1 MPDGFTPVS
10 LSLFDSQVSLITA
23 EYSLKGV
30 NVLVHCRGESIS
42 FPVTTLL
49 TMCSCLLICCSLR
62 SCPEFVTCPD
72 HLIILTGGVGR
83 AGLTA
88 SAWAI
93 KMGFVAPHP
102 SLTLVAEAAVRQAQQ
117 HAASQGLKP
126 PPAASVELPAA
137 LEHQIVMSIV
147 ERVIAMIRARR
158 GLKAIESF
166 EQVQFLAS
174 YVRWIRSRVREEAK
188 DQSAE

>member
-10 LSLFDSQVSLITA
+10 LSLFDDQVSLIVRD
-23 EYSLKGV
+23 YSLKGV
-30 NVLVHCRGESIS
+30 NVLVHCRGEYSI
-42 FPVTTLL
+42 FAKTLL
-49 TMCSCLLICCSLR
+49 TKSL
-62 SCPEFVTCPD
+62 SFLYLFTS
-72 HLIILTGGVGR
+72 HLYSLHQLSGGVGR

-93 KMGFVAPHP
+93 KMGFVPPHP
-102 SLTLVAEAAVRQAQQ
+102 SLALVEEAAVRQAQ
-117 HAASQGLKP
+117 AVSITP
-126 PPAASVELPAA
+126 VSPSSVQLPAE

-158 GLKAIESF
+158 GLKAIESA

-174 YVRWIRSRVREEAK
+174 YVGWLRSCVRE
-188 DQSAE
+188 SARPIA